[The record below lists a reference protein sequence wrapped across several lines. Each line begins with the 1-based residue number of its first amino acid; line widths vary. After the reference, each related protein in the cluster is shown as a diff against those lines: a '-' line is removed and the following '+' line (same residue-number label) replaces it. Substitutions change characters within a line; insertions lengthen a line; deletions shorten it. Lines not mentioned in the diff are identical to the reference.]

1 MVHQPIFKKSNDLE
15 IRHSYLFS
23 ATRIK
28 SIEVC
33 VGSQD
38 PLLIALLVGTCAIH
52 NSIQWIYRYNPNL
65 HLLHDSLFVCLF
77 VCMIPPYFFAC
88 LHVFIF
94 FFFFVVWFLS
104 CLFALFGVLVCL
116 FACGGWSMHPTSK
129 RQAKGH
135 WSVNFRSLAP
145 PKVHPFLSLP
155 LEPSLVTFLD

>member
-33 VGSQD
+33 AGSQD

-94 FFFFVVWFLS
+94 FFFSCLVFVMLVCFVWCS
-104 CLFALFGVLVCL
+104 CLFVCMWRMEHAPY
-116 FACGGWSMHPTSK
+116 FQEASK
-129 RQAKGH
+129 RALISK
-135 WSVNFRSLAP
+135 F
-145 PKVHPFLSLP
+145 
-155 LEPSLVTFLD
+155 